1 MRPRNEKPH
10 VRAFA
15 RGMRAFKNER
25 ASFVSFAQQK
35 FGLSKDVTEEAY
47 DYLFNSLAED
57 GFVEPSVL

>member
-10 VRAFA
+10 MRAFA
-15 RGMRAFKNER
+15 RGMRACKSER
-25 ASFVSFAQQK
+25 ASFVSFAQKK

>member
-1 MRPRNEKPH
+1 M
-10 VRAFA
+10 RAFA
-15 RGMRAFKNER
+15 RGMRAFKSER
-25 ASFVSFAQQK
+25 ASFVSFAQKK